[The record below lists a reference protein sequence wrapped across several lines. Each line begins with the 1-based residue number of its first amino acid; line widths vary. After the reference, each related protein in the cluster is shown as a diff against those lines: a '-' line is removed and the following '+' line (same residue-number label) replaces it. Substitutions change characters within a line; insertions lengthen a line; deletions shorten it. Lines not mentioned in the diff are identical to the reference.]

1 MGEALILILS
11 SSAVSALI
19 TGGFGLVNRRLD
31 KKEKKSKTETA
42 LMVGMQELLCDKIKE
57 RGAQY
62 IKRGSIELEEYQDLQ
77 RMNEVYHDQLGGN
90 GFVAKIMQ
98 EVNNL
103 PIKDKKGA

>member
-1 MGEALILILS
+1 MGEVLILIFS

-31 KKEKKSKTETA
+31 KKEKKTKTEAA
-42 LMVGMQELLCDKIKE
+42 LIIGMQELLCDRIKE
-57 RGAQY
+57 RGVQF
-62 IKRGSIELEEYQDLQ
+62 INRGSIKTEELEDIL
-77 RMNEVYHDQLGGN
+77 RMNQVYHDQLGGN

-98 EVNNL
+98 EVNSL

>member
-1 MGEALILILS
+1 MGEVIVLILS

-19 TGGFGLVNRRLD
+19 TGGFGLINRRLD
-31 KKEKKSKTETA
+31 KKEKKSKAESA
-42 LMVGMQELLCDKIKE
+42 LIIGMQELLCDRIKE

-62 IKRGSIELEEYQDLQ
+62 IKRGSIRLEEFEDIQ
-77 RMNEVYHDQLGGN
+77 RMNEVYHDKLGGN

-103 PIKDKKGA
+103 PISDKKGA

>member
-62 IKRGSIELEEYQDLQ
+62 IKRGGIELEEYQDLQ

>member
-1 MGEALILILS
+1 MGEVIVLILS

-31 KKEKKSKTETA
+31 KKEKKSKTEAA
-42 LMVGMQELLCDKIKE
+42 LMIGMQELLCDRIKE

-62 IKRGSIELEEYQDLQ
+62 IKRGSIELDEFNDIQ
-77 RMNEVYHDQLGGN
+77 RMNEVYHDKLGGN

-98 EVNNL
+98 EVNDL
-103 PIKDKKGA
+103 PIKEKKGA

>member
-1 MGEALILILS
+1 MGETIVLILS

-42 LMVGMQELLCDKIKE
+42 LIIGMQELLCDRIKE
-57 RGAQY
+57 RGVQY
-62 IKRGSIELEEYQDLQ
+62 INRGSIKTEELEDIL
-77 RMNEVYHDQLGGN
+77 RMNQVYHDQLGGN

>member
-1 MGEALILILS
+1 MGEVLVLIFS
-11 SSAVSALI
+11 SSAVSALV
-19 TGGFGLVNRRLD
+19 TGGFGLINRRLD

-42 LMVGMQELLCDKIKE
+42 LIIGMQELLCDRIKE
-57 RGAQY
+57 RGVQY
-62 IKRGSIELEEYQDLQ
+62 INRGSIKTEELEDIL
-77 RMNEVYHDQLGGN
+77 RMNQVYHDQLGGN

>member
-1 MGEALILILS
+1 MGEVLGLILG

-42 LMVGMQELLCDKIKE
+42 LITGMQELLCDRIKD

-62 IKRGSIELEEYQDLQ
+62 ISRGSVTLEELEDIQ
-77 RMNEVYHDQLGGN
+77 RMHEVYHDKLDGN
-90 GFVAKIMQ
+90 GFAAEIMHK
-98 EVNNL
+98 VKSL
-103 PIKDKKGA
+103 PINEKKGA